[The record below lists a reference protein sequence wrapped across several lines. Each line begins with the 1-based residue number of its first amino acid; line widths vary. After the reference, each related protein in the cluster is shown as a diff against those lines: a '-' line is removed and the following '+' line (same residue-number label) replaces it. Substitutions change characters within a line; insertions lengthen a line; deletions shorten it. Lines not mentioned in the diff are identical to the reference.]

1 MSNVHSGVLPKKL
14 LAAIRD
20 DRPHTQISPLL
31 VEAATMEI
39 PAVLARF
46 STRPEGLTSDD
57 ARARRAQYGPNV
69 LARDQRTSLGR
80 LFWHAVLNPL
90 VILLAVLAS
99 ISFATGDPRA
109 GIMMSLMIALGVGL
123 KLIQEAKADSA
134 AAKLKAMISVT
145 ATVIRDGQP
154 QEIAVSQLVPGDVVE
169 LAAGDMIPADVRMVA
184 AKDLF
189 VTQSALTG
197 ESFPV
202 EKFEVEKERGDDCA
216 HRTDHHRI
224 PGHQRRERF
233 GDGGCR
239 RHREARPFSAA
250 WPSRCRTVPTQT
262 AFDRGIASSPG

>member
-1 MSNVHSGVLPKKL
+1 MFNLHSGVLPKKL

-20 DRPHTQISPLL
+20 DRPHTPISHTL

-39 PAVLARF
+39 ASVLARF
-46 STRPEGLTSDD
+46 STRPEGLTDDD
-57 ARARRAQYGPNV
+57 ARARSVQYGPNV
-69 LARDQRTSLGR
+69 LAKDQRTSLGR

-90 VILLAVLAS
+90 VILLAILAS

-145 ATVIRDGQP
+145 ATVIRDGKP
-154 QEIAVSQLVPGDVVE
+154 QEVAVSQLVPGDIVE
-169 LAAGDMIPADVRMVA
+169 LAAGDMIPADIRMVA

-202 EKFEVEKERGDDCA
+202 EKFEVERNAATTAPIDLTTIAFLGTSVESGSATAVVIATGKE
-216 HRTDHHRI
+216 T
-224 PGHQRRERF
+224 F
-233 GDGGCR
+233 L
-239 RHREARPFSAA
+239 AA
-250 WPSRCRTVPTQT
+250 WPIRCRRCRHRRRSTR
-262 AFDRGIASSPG
+262 ASLSSPG

>member
-1 MSNVHSGVLPKKL
+1 MFNVHSGVLPKKL

-20 DRPHTQISPLL
+20 DRPHTQISHIL

-39 PAVLARF
+39 ASVLARF

-80 LFWHAVLNPL
+80 LLWHAVLNPL

-109 GIMMSLMIALGVGL
+109 GIVMSLMIALGVGL

-145 ATVIRDGQP
+145 ATVDPRRQ
-154 QEIAVSQLVPGDVVE
+154 APGGRRF
-169 LAAGDMIPADVRMVA
+169 AAGPRRRRRTGGRGHDPRRRADGRGEGSVRHA
-184 AKDLF
+184 
-189 VTQSALTG
+189 
-197 ESFPV
+197 
-202 EKFEVEKERGDDCA
+202 ERADG
-216 HRTDHHRI
+216 REL
-224 PGHQRRERF
+224 PG
-233 GDGGCR
+233 
-239 RHREARPFSAA
+239 
-250 WPSRCRTVPTQT
+250 
-262 AFDRGIASSPG
+262 